1 MSKESNKRKTPETE
15 TPTEAPA
22 KETQSL
28 TLNLNPAPSN
38 PSSIVSNLSEATRP
52 EPNFKEIFSDLLK
65 VFETKPDLPEVV
77 YNNYHFQFIERSL
90 VVGCYGP
97 INCPLGDNVFDI
109 IKLNSIPQP
118 IWIHLSYVLFGNP
131 LFNRENQIFRK
142 KLNYSQVI
150 CLIAAFQ
157 MNYAAIMATILKE
170 KFWKPKSVY
179 LSFIEICLYR
189 AELTEVSILTLM
201 KPLTKDFSQPF
212 IEAHRKKRAEAQEKI
227 DKLLSK

>member
-1 MSKESNKRKTPETE
+1 MSKESNKRKTPEIE
-15 TPTEAPA
+15 TPTEPPA

-28 TLNLNPAPSN
+28 TLDSNQTPSN
-38 PSSIVSNLSEATRP
+38 PSSIVSNLSEAVPP

-65 VFETKPDLPEVV
+65 VCQTKPDLPEVI
-77 YNNYHFQFIERSL
+77 YDSSHFQFIERSL

-97 INCPLGDNVFDI
+97 INCGLEDNVFDI
-109 IKLNSIPQP
+109 IKLNPILRP
-118 IWIHLSYVLFGNP
+118 IWIHLSYVLSGIP
-131 LFNRENQIFRK
+131 LFTWENQIFRR

-157 MNYAAIMATILKE
+157 MNYAAVMATIIKE
-170 KFWKPKSVY
+170 IFWKPQQVY